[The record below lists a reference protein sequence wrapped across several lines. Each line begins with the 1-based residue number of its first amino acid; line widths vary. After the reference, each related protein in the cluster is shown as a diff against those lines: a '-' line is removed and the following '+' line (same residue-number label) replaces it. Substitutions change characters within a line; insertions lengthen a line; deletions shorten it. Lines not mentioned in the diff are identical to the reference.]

1 MPVYTYRCENC
12 GVQFDQKQGYDD
24 PTLTICPECEEE
36 ALHRVYRPVGI
47 VFKGSGF
54 YATDNRSPSGQKT
67 RKEDESAKNKKNETS
82 EKSETKEASKTTS
95 GETKSTESTTAKDS
109 KSGKAKE
116 TKK

>member
-12 GVQFDQKQGYDD
+12 GIQFDQKQGYDD
-24 PTLTICPECEEE
+24 PTMTVCPECEEE

-67 RKEDESAKNKKNETS
+67 RSQEEDSSAKKNKNEKNDKK
-82 EKSETKEASKTTS
+82 EETKTVKAKSADTTPKENKT
-95 GETKSTESTTAKDS
+95 
-109 KSGKAKE
+109 KE